1 MHICMA
7 THKCIGIDFV
17 CNIIHV
23 CRDTSEQV
31 SVQSKMAEQ
40 QGEGLSEQ
48 NEVTEEVEVQ
58 VEQESQQLEEEGV
71 ERLQKI
77 E

>member
-1 MHICMA
+1 MP
-7 THKCIGIDFV
+7 
-17 CNIIHV
+17 
-23 CRDTSEQV
+23 
-31 SVQSKMAEQ
+31 SKMAEQ